1 LENKGHSSVNSEK
14 IMRRRTKFL
23 FVGLLGLQL
32 YCTPLMKAEP
42 ATVIGSDDFRG
53 NQVAMLIDS
62 LHTQEPP
69 GFSSTAD
76 TVTATYYSRRFHG
89 RKTANGETFD
99 RFALTAAHKTLP
111 FNTILKVTNPR
122 NNKSVVVRI
131 NDRGPFKN
139 NRKLDLS
146 YGAAREIDL
155 DHAGI
160 MPVIIEILP
169 FDSLDSKPAEG

>member
-1 LENKGHSSVNSEK
+1 
-14 IMRRRTKFL
+14 MRRRTKFL

-42 ATVIGSDDFRG
+42 ATVIGSDEFSVDKT
-53 NQVAMLIDS
+53 ALLIDS
-62 LHTQEPP
+62 MQTQEPP
-69 GFSSTAD
+69 GISATAD

-89 RKTANGETFD
+89 RKTANGEIYD

-111 FNTILKVTNPR
+111 FDTILKVTNPR

-146 YGAAREIDL
+146 YGAAKEIGL

-169 FDSLDSKPAEG
+169 FDSLDAKPAEG

>member
-1 LENKGHSSVNSEK
+1 
-14 IMRRRTKFL
+14 MRRRTLFL

-32 YCTPLMKAEP
+32 YCTPLMIAEP
-42 ATVIGSDDFRG
+42 AAVIGSDELSR
-53 NQVAMLIDS
+53 NQMAMLIDS
-62 LHTQEPP
+62 LQTQEPP
-69 GFSSTAD
+69 GLNATAD

-111 FNTILKVTNPR
+111 FNTLLKVTNPR
-122 NNKSVVVRI
+122 NHKSVVVRI

-146 YGAAREIDL
+146 YGAAKEIGL
-155 DHAGI
+155 DEAGI
-160 MPVIIEILP
+160 LPVIIEILP
-169 FDSLDSKPAEG
+169 FDSLDSHPAQG